1 MRKVSA
7 NNRFRVNKS
16 GNIPTVL
23 IIIVVIAFVMMAIVG
38 FLTVLINRQFAAKS
52 DMHAYDRINTV
63 ADVIEMQGEMIL
75 SDLITDEV
83 TDWNV
88 FVDANKDQIASQ
100 LFMMIPSDIRYRIGS
115 ITVSYDDVVE
125 KYVHGRSPQGFQCIV
140 ISFGVT
146 ENGNAKT
153 CNIGF
158 FVGNAL
164 SYTNEGAVYEKGEY
178 ILTWMS

>member
-1 MRKVSA
+1 MRKISA
-7 NNRFRVNKS
+7 NNRFRLSKP

-52 DMHAYDRINTV
+52 DMQAYDRINTV
-63 ADVIEMQGEMIL
+63 ADVVEMRGEMIL
-75 SDLITDEV
+75 SELITNEM
-83 TDWNV
+83 TDWNT
-88 FVDANKDQIASQ
+88 FVDANKDQISSQ
-100 LFMMIPSDIRYRIGS
+100 LFMIIPSDIRDQIES
-115 ITVSYDDVVE
+115 ITVSYDNVVE
-125 KYVHGRSPQGFQCIV
+125 KYVHGGSPQGFQCIV

-146 ENGNAKT
+146 ENGEPKT
-153 CNIGF
+153 CNVGF